1 MNYGVRASTP
11 NAIFG
16 RQFNRHDFEWL
27 LATSREA
34 LLAPPPWAPSFEHA
48 LSVRADALTA
58 PPAAPPRPCVAHRRR
73 LGCRVGALA
82 DSFATGARAIYCSA
96 RRRCRRSRAHSLAR
110 TCAAARR
117 ASPCGSVPARAAA
130 PHGSTDCP
138 RSPLVPA
145 PDRLHAADVETDLP
159 TATARRL
166 AIFAYVGNVR
176 VEAVLSSKLSPLLRV
191 RPLVHALRGWCMPL
205 RAPLTSCSPACSAAT
220 TPRPTSR
227 RPRRLCSSRPC
238 SSAPACSRSS
248 ARSSSALCSWS
259 P

>member
-1 MNYGVRASTP
+1 MRWVQRYEMPFSAVNLTATR
-11 NAIFG
+11 
-16 RQFNRHDFEWL
+16 FEWVRL
-27 LATSREA
+27 GDNKSTS

-145 PDRLHAADVETDLP
+145 PDRLHAADVET
-159 TATARRL
+159 
-166 AIFAYVGNVR
+166 
-176 VEAVLSSKLSPLLRV
+176 E
-191 RPLVHALRGWCMPL
+191 
-205 RAPLTSCSPACSAAT
+205 
-220 TPRPTSR
+220 TSR